1 MASNAKDLAVYLS
14 AFATSVAVAVGLY
27 FYVATPW
34 VMDKPKKQRQNQNQN
49 ESPGEK
55 KAYLQ
60 LIGNTPLCQLH
71 ELSRILGRK
80 VFVKMESMNPGGT
93 GKDRAAKYMIQEA
106 LKTNNTDHE
115 HKPLFE
121 GTSGSTGISL
131 ACLCNA
137 LGLQLNVVMPDDQA
151 EEKRTLL
158 ERLGVK
164 VTVVPPCGISN
175 KDHYV
180 NTARRMAK
188 EAGGVFLDQFE
199 NLANFRAHL
208 EETGPELWEQTH
220 GDIDAFVMS
229 AGTGGT
235 IAGVSRYVSIHHLLQ
250 HTLITMYSTHPTCST
265 YSTHNPFKSH
275 RSLLTI

>member
-1 MASNAKDLAVYLS
+1 MVSNAEDLAVALS
-14 AFATSVAVAVGLY
+14 AFAASVAVAMGLCFYGIAPAKVVDNAQDQKPNRKQTKGPVGL
-27 FYVATPW
+27 
-34 VMDKPKKQRQNQNQN
+34 
-49 ESPGEK
+49 

-106 LKTNNTDHE
+106 LKMHSNTSKNNE
-115 HKPLFE
+115 QEQKPQLFE

-137 LGLQLNVVMPDDQA
+137 SGLKLHVVMPDDQA

-158 ERLGVK
+158 ERLGVT

-208 EETGPELWEQTH
+208 EETGPELWEQSD
-220 GDIDAFVMS
+220 GNVDAFVMS

-235 IAGVSRYVSIHHLLQ
+235 IAGVSRCSAV
-250 HTLITMYSTHPTCST
+250 THDS
-265 YSTHNPFKSH
+265 
-275 RSLLTI
+275 